1 VAALSGSKNKEVEMK
16 KLVLFCLSVGLC
28 FCIDLSAYA
37 QRGQSA
43 GRIPSAGTAGQM
55 RGESRGVSA
64 DHSPQT
70 GNSSEQH
77 GQKPDTTISGRIE
90 GNEKLSSRLQ
100 GLLPDGMTFETA
112 SAGFKN
118 LGLFIATLH
127 VSENLDIPFE
137 ELQTR
142 MTGDGHMSLGEA
154 IHDWNNEM
162 PEPEVNAEVKK
173 AEGQA
178 KADQKG
184 GE

>member
-1 VAALSGSKNKEVEMK
+1 
-16 KLVLFCLSVGLC
+16 LFCLSVVLC
-28 FCIDLSAYA
+28 FCIDSSAYA

-55 RGESRGVSA
+55 RGDSHGVSG

-70 GNSSEQH
+70 GNNSNEQH
-77 GQKPDTTISGRIE
+77 GQRPDTTISGKIE
-90 GNEKLSSRLQ
+90 GNEQLSSRLQ
-100 GLLPDGMTFETA
+100 DLLPDGMTFETA

-118 LGLFIATLH
+118 LGSFISALH
-127 VSENLDIPFE
+127 VSKNLDIPFT

-154 IHDWNNEM
+154 IHDWNSQM
-162 PEPEVNAEVKK
+162 SGPEVDAEVKK

-178 KADQKG
+178 KKDQKG
-184 GE
+184 Q